1 MNIKINYT
9 NKKIQDVT
17 TKDVVVS
24 FDIENDNF
32 RHNPVVETHT
42 PIVEKDRQIKF
53 TCDDGTTFTTSTSH
67 PACYL
72 NSFNKWDYKQSGD
85 VILGDIFKSSKNI
98 ETKVVDICVDLNEDP
113 QFYDITVDND
123 NNYLAGDDIENMAVV
138 HNSSTVYVPFWHKEI
153 LDVLVLKNNK
163 GTDDNRVRKLD
174 YNIQFNRLF
183 YKRVVEKGDITL
195 FSPADAPSL
204 YEAFFE
210 SNEKFEELYLKME
223 NNKNIKSKKI
233 KAVELF
239 NSLIQ
244 ERIGTGR
251 IYVMNVDHVNSHSA
265 FLDKVYMSN
274 LCTEIT
280 LPTKPIQGIDDT
292 EGEIALCV
300 LAAINLGQ
308 LKDLSELEGILENTV
323 RSLDYVIDNQE
334 YPIEAAKKMLKRRS
348 LGIGVT
354 NLAYYLA
361 KNDVKYTDPKAL
373 LLIDEVMEHIQ
384 YYAIKASVKLAKE
397 FGKCEYFDRTKYSQ
411 GILPIDTYNKNV
423 DAIVKRDYTLDWEN
437 LRLDVVKY
445 GMRNST
451 LTAIMPCES
460 SSVVTNST
468 NGIEPIRSLIT
479 TKKSKAGLIRLVAPE
494 MNKLKNKYQL
504 SYDIKDNKDITNVT
518 AVVQKWIDQ
527 AISVNHYYDHTTNNE
542 ISLQAVGYDLLYA
555 YKMGTKCLYYANTND
570 GKTDKND
577 VDMTTTSSTKQ
588 ETAIMDDGCEGGA
601 CSV

>member
-274 LCTEIT
+274 LCLTGDSLVDIVVEDVSDVAISI
-280 LPTKPIQGIDDT
+280 LEKYNLDKIDNFYQGS
-292 EGEIALCV
+292 
-300 LAAINLGQ
+300 INLIELDSLYKELYIQSYKIEDNIFLHSNAIIKVKSKNLETNDVEYCEIFGSQ
-308 LKDLSELEGILENTV
+308 MTNESAEIFKITDDSGYSIECTGDHKIYTTNRGWVMAKDLLEDDV
-323 RSLDYVIDNQE
+323 LDIC
-334 YPIEAAKKMLKRRS
+334 
-348 LGIGVT
+348 G
-354 NLAYYLA
+354 
-361 KNDVKYTDPKAL
+361 
-373 LLIDEVMEHIQ
+373 
-384 YYAIKASVKLAKE
+384 
-397 FGKCEYFDRTKYSQ
+397 
-411 GILPIDTYNKNV
+411 
-423 DAIVKRDYTLDWEN
+423 
-437 LRLDVVKY
+437 
-445 GMRNST
+445 
-451 LTAIMPCES
+451 
-460 SSVVTNST
+460 
-468 NGIEPIRSLIT
+468 
-479 TKKSKAGLIRLVAPE
+479 
-494 MNKLKNKYQL
+494 
-504 SYDIKDNKDITNVT
+504 
-518 AVVQKWIDQ
+518 
-527 AISVNHYYDHTTNNE
+527 
-542 ISLQAVGYDLLYA
+542 
-555 YKMGTKCLYYANTND
+555 
-570 GKTDKND
+570 
-577 VDMTTTSSTKQ
+577 
-588 ETAIMDDGCEGGA
+588 
-601 CSV
+601 

>member
-1 MNIKINYT
+1 MIKIEKLT
-9 NKKIQDVT
+9 EKKAV
-17 TKDVVVS
+17 
-24 FDIENDNF
+24 
-32 RHNPVVETHT
+32 
-42 PIVEKDRQIKF
+42 
-53 TCDDGTTFTTSTSH
+53 
-67 PACYL
+67 
-72 NSFNKWDYKQSGD
+72 
-85 VILGDIFKSSKNI
+85 
-98 ETKVVDICVDLNEDP
+98 
-113 QFYDITVDND
+113 YDITVNKTHNFYA
-123 NNYLAGDDIENMAVV
+123 NNILV
-138 HNSSTVYVPFWHKEI
+138 HN
-153 LDVLVLKNNK
+153 
-163 GTDDNRVRKLD
+163 
-174 YNIQFNRLF
+174 
-183 YKRVVEKGDITL
+183 
-195 FSPADAPSL
+195 
-204 YEAFFE
+204 
-210 SNEKFEELYLKME
+210 
-223 NNKNIKSKKI
+223 
-233 KAVELF
+233 
-239 NSLIQ
+239 
-244 ERIGTGR
+244 
-251 IYVMNVDHVNSHSA
+251 
-265 FLDKVYMSN
+265 
-274 LCTEIT
+274 CTEIT

-423 DAIVKRDYTLDWEN
+423 DSIVKRDYTLDWEN